1 MPLSPFCGVLSA
13 PYLFFFFICVTAE
26 GLCLIP
32 CILSKV
38 HSYSWVK
45 FALVQVE
52 CFKRT
57 VARILYENLTEIQ
70 GALSLASVNMSSG
83 ELFQP
88 QIHCMSLSSSANT

>member
-1 MPLSPFCGVLSA
+1 MYEKLLFKCLL
-13 PYLFFFFICVTAE
+13 LFFFFVTSVQ
-26 GLCLIP
+26 LQKDCHYP

-57 VARILYENLTEIQ
+57 VAWNLHENLTEIQ
-70 GALSLASVNMSSG
+70 GDLSLASVNMSSG
-83 ELFQP
+83 E
-88 QIHCMSLSSSANT
+88 